1 MRTVL
6 GAFSIDS
13 SHGAT
18 VILEG
23 RSNLPMGKK
32 LRAEIRIPGRAII
45 ETTAYKDW
53 PYPRPVAYEG
63 YFLTGIERADLIDG
77 TAINVE
83 LLSNERPREFPE

>member
-1 MRTVL
+1 
-6 GAFSIDS
+6 
-13 SHGAT
+13 
-18 VILEG
+18 
-23 RSNLPMGKK
+23 MGKK